1 LKGDGE
7 LNLSTLDGLVSSSF
21 GLLMFNVF
29 TVLDLFISS
38 LAHPSPPSSP
48 LPGIKHRRKASHP
61 SEVIDCLDP
70 STFLGM
76 SLEAGKTAIV
86 VADVVICINM
96 ISGSEYPRCC

>member
-1 LKGDGE
+1 
-7 LNLSTLDGLVSSSF
+7 
-21 GLLMFNVF
+21 MFNVF

-38 LAHPSPPSSP
+38 LAHPSHPSSP

-86 VADVVICINM
+86 VADVVIRERVSPMLLATGQRQTVFKQNHPIATTR
-96 ISGSEYPRCC
+96 E